1 VRFLLDTNVVL
12 WGLNEPDRISAAA
25 AQALASPRN
34 ECFVSLASLWEI
46 AIKVRKGQLAAQED
60 LPAVIEA
67 NPQLRPL
74 AISVDHVWRIR
85 LLPRLHGDPFDQ
97 LLISQALIEGMTLV
111 THDRAMADYGV
122 PILAT

>member
-1 VRFLLDTNVVL
+1 VRLLLDTHVIL

-25 AQALASPRN
+25 AAALASSQN

-46 AIKVRKGQLAAQED
+46 AIKLRKGQLAAQED
-60 LPAVIEA
+60 LPAVIGA
-67 NPQLRPL
+67 HPQLRPL
-74 AISVDHVWRIR
+74 AISVDHVWRVR

-97 LLISQALIEGMTLV
+97 LLVSQALIEGMTLV
-111 THDRAMADYGV
+111 THDREMANYGV